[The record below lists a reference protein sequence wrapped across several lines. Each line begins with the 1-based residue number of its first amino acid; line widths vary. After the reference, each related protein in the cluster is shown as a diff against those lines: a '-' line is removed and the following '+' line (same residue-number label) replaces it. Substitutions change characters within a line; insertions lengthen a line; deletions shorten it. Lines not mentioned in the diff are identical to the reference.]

1 LAYVEWFTP
10 FQQPELHH
18 GLYKVSRL
26 IRHGERLASI
36 IDVSDIRRSIHLIPN
51 FGAVAP
57 CEWTSSTVLDC
68 CSTFFVN
75 SFSDRHA
82 YLTII

>member
-10 FQQPELHH
+10 FQQRELYH
-18 GLYKVSRL
+18 GLYKVSCL

-36 IDVSDIRRSIHLIPN
+36 IDISDVRRGIHLILIPN

-57 CEWTSSTVLDC
+57 REWTSSTV
-68 CSTFFVN
+68 
-75 SFSDRHA
+75 
-82 YLTII
+82 